1 MSMFKTSDH
10 IRLHYEDWG
19 NGKPVVFVS
28 SWALDAR
35 MWAPHMLHLNALGLR
50 CIALDRRGHGRS
62 DRPGH
67 GYEYDR
73 LADDLAELIAF
84 LDLRDVTLIAHS
96 MGTSE
101 CTRYLSR
108 YGRERVARVVFIGA
122 TAPCYVQSESYPQG
136 LPREAFTAIS
146 DALRNDLPGWL
157 RDNAE
162 PFFLPAETGVP
173 DDVTR
178 WTIDCVLNAS
188 LKALIDC
195 FLARTRADMRDE
207 LRALNVPMLIIH
219 GDRDASEPGHGRMVA
234 ELVPDSRYIEYA
246 GAPHGIYH
254 THRERLLA
262 DIERFIGE
270 ECRTTH
276 DNRTARAA

>member
-1 MSMFKTSDH
+1 MPMFETSDH
-10 IRLHYEDWG
+10 NRLHYEDWG
-19 NGKPVVFVS
+19 SGRPVIFIH

-67 GYEYDR
+67 GYDYNR
-73 LADDLAELIAF
+73 LADDLAELIAH
-84 LDLRDVTLIAHS
+84 LDLHDVILIAHS

-108 YGRERVARVVFIGA
+108 HGSERITKVVFVGA
-122 TAPCYVQSESYPQG
+122 TAPCYLQSESYPQG
-136 LPREAFTAIS
+136 LPLTVFTGIS
-146 DALRNDLPGWL
+146 NMLRNDLPGWL
-157 RDNAE
+157 RSNAE

-173 DDVTR
+173 EEVTR

-195 FLARTRADMRDE
+195 YLARTHADMRDE
-207 LRALNVPMLIIH
+207 LRKLDVPMLIIH
-219 GDRDASEPGHGRMVA
+219 GDRDASEPGHGRLVA
-234 ELVPDSRYIEYA
+234 ELVPDHRYVEYA
-246 GAPHGIYH
+246 DAPHGLYH

-270 ECRTTH
+270 ACRKTG
-276 DNRTARAA
+276 DNRTPRAA